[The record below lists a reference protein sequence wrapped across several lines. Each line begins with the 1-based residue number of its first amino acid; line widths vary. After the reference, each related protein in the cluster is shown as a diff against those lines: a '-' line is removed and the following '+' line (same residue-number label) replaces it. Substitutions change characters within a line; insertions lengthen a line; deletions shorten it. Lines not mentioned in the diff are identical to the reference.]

1 MHIRTDAA
9 TENGSGAPL
18 LAAFARDARHSARAL
33 RRARGFAA
41 TAVLTLA
48 LGVGATVPMLGLVEA
63 GRGRPSPVAPPVP
76 LERVDG
82 ARLPWS
88 AAVRATERIQHDGV
102 DLLLAVLLGLAA
114 AALALACA
122 NLAILLLSR
131 ATARRHEMAV
141 RTALG
146 AGRWGI
152 ARQLLAEGALLAAV
166 GVGAGVVLGL
176 AGAALLPAGWPAGLP
191 RFADGAASARAAAIV
206 AAGMAAVV
214 LLLGLAP
221 ALGAAGRGLGALLA
235 AGDRA
240 TAGRAEGRLR
250 NALMMLGVG
259 MSVVLLTGTGL
270 LVRGSAPSLSGAEG
284 EIDARDTVTMRVELG
299 GAAASD
305 PAARAALLGTVLE
318 RAAAVPGARAVTA
331 STGGAWTGL
340 GTEDP
345 VRSFCPA
352 ECVLY
357 LSQIPMFD
365 RIARHHAVSPGFFRA
380 HGIPVLRGRELAAG
394 DGPRGAPVAV
404 INRTFGQR
412 LFPNG
417 EPLGKRIRIGGPKG
431 RWYTVVGIV
440 PDLRP
445 RGVGSGGEP
454 PMPAVY
460 LSALQHPP
468 RSVALAVRG
477 PGDPEQLAGAV
488 EAAVRAAAPGAHI
501 AEVRTMEEVMS
512 RFAAPL
518 RWFGDLFGVL
528 AVAATLLAVMGVYG
542 VMSYNVARRT
552 REVGVRMA
560 LGARVADVM
569 RLVVGEGMRL
579 TATGAVLGLWGALSL
594 ARLLEVKFQGVDSL
608 DLPVYAAVAA
618 LLGVV
623 SLAGSWSP
631 ARRAARVDPMVALRA
646 D

>member
-1 MHIRTDAA
+1 
-9 TENGSGAPL
+9 
-18 LAAFARDARHSARAL
+18 
-33 RRARGFAA
+33 
-41 TAVLTLA
+41 
-48 LGVGATVPMLGLVEA
+48 MLGLVDA
-63 GRGRPSPVAPPVP
+63 GRGRPAPSASRRRWSRRRAGGWRGAPPP
-76 LERVDG
+76 EPSPASG
-82 ARLPWS
+82 TTGWN
-88 AAVRATERIQHDGV
+88 
-102 DLLLAVLLGLAA
+102 LLLAVLLGLAA

-146 AGRWGI
+146 ASRRGI
-152 ARQLLAEGALLAAV
+152 ARQLLAEGALLAAA
-166 GVGAGVVLGL
+166 GVGAGLVLGL
-176 AGAALLPAGWPAGLP
+176 AGAALLPGSWPEGLP
-191 RFADGAASARAAAIV
+191 RFADAAASARAAAVV
-206 AAGMAAVV
+206 AAGMGAAV
-214 LLLGLAP
+214 LLFGMAP
-221 ALGAAGRGLGALLA
+221 ALGATGRGLGALLA

-250 NALMMLGVG
+250 NALMVLGVG
-259 MSVVLLTGTGL
+259 MSVVLLTATGL
-270 LVRGSAPSLSGAEG
+270 LVRGSAPSLAGGEG
-284 EIDARDTVTMRVELG
+284 EIDARDTVTLRVELA
-299 GAAASD
+299 GAAAAD

-318 RAAAVPGARAVTA
+318 RAAAVPGARAATA
-331 STGGAWTGL
+331 STEGAWTGL
-340 GTEDP
+340 GTEDA

-357 LSQIPMFD
+357 LSQIPMFE
-365 RIARHHAVSPGFFRA
+365 RTARHHAVSPGFFRA
-380 HGIPVLRGRELAAG
+380 HGVPVLRGRELAPG
-394 DGPRGAPVAV
+394 DGPGGARVAV

-417 EPLGKRIRIGGPKG
+417 EPLGKRIRIGGPAG

-454 PMPAVY
+454 PAPAVY

-477 PGDPEQLAGAV
+477 PGDPRRLAGAV
-488 EAAVRAAAPGAHI
+488 EAAVRAAAPGSRI
-501 AEVRTMEEVMS
+501 TEVRTMAEVMS

-518 RWFGDLFGVL
+518 RWFGTLFGAL
-528 AVAATLLAVMGVYG
+528 AAAATLLAALGVYG

-569 RLVVGEGMRL
+569 RLVVGAGMRL

-594 ARLLEVKFQGVDSL
+594 ARLLEVKFAGVNSL

-618 LLGVV
+618 LLAAV

-646 D
+646 E